1 MSSTLE
7 RWNRSA
13 FKSFRLLRSQWAI
26 LKDVLYT
33 HRHGIDIPDINRYV
47 MYANIPDVA
56 QDSGEAQHGDSVVIL
71 PCHGIFCWET
81 LWRSRWKKAAGND
94 AWTAKMLQC
103 YVYVN
108 IDIKT
113 CLRSWLEKPYN

>member
-1 MSSTLE
+1 
-7 RWNRSA
+7 
-13 FKSFRLLRSQWAI
+13 
-26 LKDVLYT
+26 
-33 HRHGIDIPDINRYV
+33 

-71 PCHGIFCWET
+71 PCNGIFCWET

-113 CLRSWLEKPYN
+113 CLRSWLENRTTEILFLFGGEVGQC